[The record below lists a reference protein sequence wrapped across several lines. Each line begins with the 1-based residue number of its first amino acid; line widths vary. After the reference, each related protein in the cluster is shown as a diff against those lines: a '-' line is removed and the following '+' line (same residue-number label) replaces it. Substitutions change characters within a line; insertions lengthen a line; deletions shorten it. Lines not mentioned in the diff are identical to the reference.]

1 MPILRRK
8 RVTNSYLA
16 YILHIT
22 LALLMCCQCY
32 AASVSGAKT
41 NPSNASCPYF
51 YIPDSVLTGGLEL
64 AGEVV
69 PITRP
74 DVKARIEFQINFL
87 LFDARSVLAEWLN
100 EKRRYSWIFDEAFSK
115 QGIPKDFTWLSPV
128 LSGISRSSNSRLS
141 PAGSWALDRP
151 CSSAEGVEM
160 HDDTWRDD
168 RLDIN
173 LATLC
178 FSYRIKNLKQDLGA
192 GWLMSSVAYVL
203 SAKTAKDLIEKWNS
217 SSVWDIPLP
226 DNIED
231 MFSRWAAFKIIGTH
245 RSVYGLKISDPAPVT
260 YDNLTSI
267 QLAKDLPVAEIAK
280 FVNVSPRLILELN
293 PKIKLNSGIFPA
305 KPNGR
310 LENHSIAV
318 PSSSGRVLLQKLQ
331 ESGYLLPNVNR

>member
-1 MPILRRK
+1 MSVLRRK
-8 RVTNSYLA
+8 LVTKSYLA
-16 YILHIT
+16 CLFHIT
-22 LALLMCCQCY
+22 LALLMCCQSY
-32 AASVSGAKT
+32 AASVSGAKPS
-41 NPSNASCPYF
+41 PSNGSCPYF

-100 EKRRYSWIFDEAFSK
+100 EKRKYSWIFDEAFSK

-128 LSGISRSSNSRLS
+128 LSGISRSFTRLS
-141 PAGSWALDRP
+141 PAGIWALDRP

-160 HDDTWRDD
+160 HDDNWRDD

-178 FSYRIKNLKQDLGA
+178 FSCRIKNLKQDLGTS
-192 GWLMSSVAYVL
+192 WLMTSVAYVL
-203 SAKTAKDLIEKWNS
+203 SAKTAKDLMEKWNS

-226 DNIED
+226 DNLED
-231 MFSRWAAFKIIGTH
+231 MLSRWAAFKIIGTH
-245 RSVYGLKISDPAPVT
+245 RSVYGLKISDPAPLT

-267 QLAKDLPVAEIAK
+267 QLVKDLPVAEIAK
-280 FVNVSPRLILELN
+280 FINVSPRLILELN
-293 PKIKLNSGIFPA
+293 PKIKPNSGTFPA

-318 PSSSGRVLLQKLQ
+318 PSGSGRALLQKLQ
-331 ESGYLLPNVNR
+331 ESGYLAPNVNR